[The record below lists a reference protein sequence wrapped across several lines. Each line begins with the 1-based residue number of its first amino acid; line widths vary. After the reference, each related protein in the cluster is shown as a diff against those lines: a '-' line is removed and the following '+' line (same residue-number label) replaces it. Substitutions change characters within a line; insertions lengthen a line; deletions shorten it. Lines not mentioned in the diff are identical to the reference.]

1 MLKVYETLRV
11 NNLKNGKELHGSS
24 IGFTLNKYPGSF
36 SIFDSLMLLDGYIS
50 IAFFKLVN
58 THN

>member
-50 IAFFKLVN
+50 IAFF
-58 THN
+58 